1 MQGVLGLSMDLE
13 ELLRVS
19 RDLMV
24 SAQQDSFI
32 WWMNTA
38 ISSSIRILT

>member
-1 MQGVLGLSMDLE
+1 VQGVLGLSMDLE

-24 SAQQDSFI
+24 SAQQDSLYLVDEHGYFI
-32 WWMNTA
+32 
-38 ISSSIRILT
+38 IHPGS